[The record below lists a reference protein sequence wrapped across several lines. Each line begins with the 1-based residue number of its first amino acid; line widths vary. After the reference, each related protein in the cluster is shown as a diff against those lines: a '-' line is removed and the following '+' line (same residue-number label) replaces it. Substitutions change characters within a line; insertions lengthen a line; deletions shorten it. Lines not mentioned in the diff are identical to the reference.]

1 MISIRSGSR
10 DQPREARQRTKLSWP
25 AWLDA
30 RTIAL
35 LSAILGLATLTQAAQ
50 FRLSGDIAQLRQDV
64 RDDMAE
70 LRHELKGDIAE
81 LRDELKGDIAEL
93 RDELKAEISGVRD
106 ELKAEISEVRDELKT
121 DIHRLDARLRTVE
134 VDVAAIRTS
143 LAGLDDR
150 LNTVEDHTRHPLAP
164 ANPG

>member
-10 DQPREARQRTKLSWP
+10 DQPQEAHHRTKLSWP

-30 RTIAL
+30 RTITL
-35 LSAILGLATLTQAAQ
+35 LSAILGLAALMQAAQ

-64 RDDMAE
+64 RADMAE
-70 LRHELKGDIAE
+70 LRH
-81 LRDELKGDIAEL
+81 ELKGDIAEL

-121 DIHRLDARLRTVE
+121 DIHRLDDRLRTVE

-150 LNTVEDHTRHPLAP
+150 LNRRRRCAP
-164 ANPG
+164 RCGPRAGGTPAGRRGRA